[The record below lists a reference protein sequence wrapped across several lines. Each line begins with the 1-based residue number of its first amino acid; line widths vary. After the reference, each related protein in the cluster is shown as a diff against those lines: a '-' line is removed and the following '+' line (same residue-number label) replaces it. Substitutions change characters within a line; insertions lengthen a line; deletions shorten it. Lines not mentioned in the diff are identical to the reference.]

1 MTSHR
6 DTDDPAFDPARRRF
20 LGAAA
25 GAAGAGVAGPAWGG
39 NSFLDAMGSF
49 FQDQYQRMTDE
60 EIADALGRIER
71 RAMRQ
76 YGVEITCKDTKPQP
90 GVVFGYALNISKCQ
104 GYRDCVY
111 ACIREN
117 NQGRDS
123 QMQYIRVLEMDQ
135 GTQNLEHS
143 EHYYDPATVPVDGKY
158 YMPVQCM
165 QCDNPPCVKACP
177 VEATWKDPDGIV
189 VIDYDW
195 CIGCR
200 YCMTACPYWA
210 RHFNWNDP
218 GDSAGRDQPEH
229 QLPRQPAAA
238 GKRRG
243 GEVPLLHPA
252 HPRGAAAG
260 LPGGLPDRGAHLRQ
274 PSRSEQRDS
283 LRAGRT
289 SRCSGSRKNSVRN
302 RSSGTSRT
310 RWRGRTRWPYVP
322 AVSSATACAPCS
334 PAIAPTFMWLGFLGL
349 LIGVRGDRL
358 PDPGPPGPGGH
369 RHERPGV
376 LGLLHLQLRVSGRH
390 RGGGG
395 AAGDPRLH
403 FPPR

>member
-210 RHFNWNDP
+210 RHFNWNT
-218 GDSAGRDQPEH
+218 PEIPPEEINPNTNYLGNRPRPKGVVEKCH
-229 QLPRQPAAA
+229 FCTQRTREGRQPACQEACPTGA
-238 GKRRG
+238 RIFGN
-243 GEVPLLHPA
+243 LLDPN
-252 HPRGAAAG
+252 
-260 LPGGLPDRGAHLRQ
+260 
-274 PSRSEQRDS
+274 SEIRYV
-283 LRAGRT
+283 LAN
-289 SRCSGSRKNSVRN
+289 KSVFRLKEEL
-302 RSSGTSRT
+302 GTEPKFWYFT
-310 RWRGRTRWPYVP
+310 
-322 AVSSATACAPCS
+322 
-334 PAIAPTFMWLGFLGL
+334 
-349 LIGVRGDRL
+349 D
-358 PDPGPPGPGGH
+358 
-369 RHERPGV
+369 
-376 LGLLHLQLRVSGRH
+376 
-390 RGGGG
+390 
-395 AAGDPRLH
+395 
-403 FPPR
+403 